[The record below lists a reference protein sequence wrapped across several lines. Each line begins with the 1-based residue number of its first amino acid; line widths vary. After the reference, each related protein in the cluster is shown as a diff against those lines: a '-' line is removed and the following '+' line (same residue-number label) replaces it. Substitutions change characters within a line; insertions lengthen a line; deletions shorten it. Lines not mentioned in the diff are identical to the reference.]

1 LGSSKKNSG
10 LMQAANAG
18 SRHHPLFP
26 LFLPFLASHHAV
38 MCVRSISRGLTCLPG
53 LAVLLAIALAPR
65 AHAAGA
71 APDSKDPWSFI
82 KSETPPTTADEAA
95 RGEARDVAAEANE
108 AATALPDAAAVDWS
122 VLDSSPPALRET
134 PKHSTARNESAGAA
148 WSRSD
153 RPGGTALTVKQ
164 PLLPL
169 WDTRIGADMTVAGG
183 EPSLPLPEKLASDGR
198 LWESSG
204 VAWAAMTAPGL
215 GSLWDKTAIEARVD
229 PTQDQSRLGTS
240 ISKTLPLEGNATSLT
255 LQGGYN
261 RIEQTLL
268 PGFAGR
274 TVVGVEADR
283 SARFNFNSTGTS
295 LIAGQT
301 LGATEKWLR
310 RVGAEQKLFGDITVS
325 GAVSE
330 TSTGGL
336 NKSLTAGF
344 KKTW

>member
-1 LGSSKKNSG
+1 
-10 LMQAANAG
+10 MWI
-18 SRHHPLFP
+18 
-26 LFLPFLASHHAV
+26 
-38 MCVRSISRGLTCLPG
+38 RSISRSLTGLPG
-53 LAVLLAIALAPR
+53 LAVLLAMALAAQAQAAEP
-65 AHAAGA
+65 ATGSAANPWAFITSASPSAADEQAAGEA
-71 APDSKDPWSFI
+71 KD
-82 KSETPPTTADEAA
+82 D
-95 RGEARDVAAEANE
+95 AAEAKDD
-108 AATALPDAAAVDWS
+108 AALPDSAAVDWS
-122 VLDSSPPALRET
+122 LLSSPLGTREA
-134 PKHSTARNESAGAA
+134 PKRSAARNDGGGAA

-153 RPGGTALTVKQ
+153 RPGATALTVKQ

-183 EPSLPLPEKLASDGR
+183 QTGVPLPEKLASDGR

-215 GSLWDKTAIEARVD
+215 GSLWDKTAFEARVD

-268 PGFAGR
+268 PGFGGR
-274 TVVGVEADR
+274 TVSSVEAER
-283 SARFNFNSTGTS
+283 SAKFNFNTTGTS
-295 LIAGQT
+295 LIAGET
-301 LGATEKWLR
+301 LDGTEKWLR
-310 RVGAEQKLFGDITVS
+310 RVGAEQKLFGDVTVA
-325 GAVSE
+325 GTVSE